1 MPRGG
6 ETANTTSVL
15 RIMNERAVYERI
27 RLLGPVSRPQ
37 LAEETGLSKPT
48 ISLALADLE
57 RAGLVRPVGHRT
69 GNAGRAALLY
79 EIRPEAGW
87 VIGIDVG
94 RQWVRA
100 ALVDLGGEIAVRE
113 DVPARSGGATELIG
127 QLSEIVD
134 GLAAAAG
141 GEITNIVLGTPG
153 VHDVENE
160 RLHLAPNIPGWNTPG
175 VTAKLAER
183 LPAPFAI
190 ENDIALAALGEQG
203 YGLGAGLRHFVYV
216 SIGTGIGMGIIIDGR
231 LYRGARGAAGEI
243 AFLPMGE
250 ADPVARV
257 ADSRR
262 HGMLEAVASATGV
275 VATARR
281 LGMTG
286 EITAKRVFDEARD
299 GEPTA
304 VQTVAREADHLAHAL
319 AGVIALFD
327 PELIALGGGIG
338 GHGADVLLD
347 EVRDRL
353 ETMTPLGPPRV
364 EVSPLGDDAVV
375 LGALAT
381 GLATARAL
389 VFDRAIAGAG
399 NVPGPYGAPGPYGGP
414 GTGRATG
421 AGGGVGSRGA

>member
-1 MPRGG
+1 MAVPSGG

-37 LAEETGLSKPT
+37 LAEATGLSKPT

-57 RAGLVRPVGHRT
+57 RAELVRPVGHRT

-87 VIGIDVG
+87 VIGLDVG

-100 ALVDLGGEIAVRE
+100 ALADLGGEIAVRE
-113 DVPARSGGATELIG
+113 DVPADSGDAGALID
-127 QLSEIVD
+127 QLGEIVD
-134 GLAAAAG
+134 NLAAAAG
-141 GEITNIVLGTPG
+141 GQITHIVLGTPG
-153 VHDVENE
+153 VYDPDNE
-160 RLHLAPNIPGWNTPG
+160 RLHLAPNIPGWNEPG

-203 YGLGAGLRHFVYV
+203 YGLGADLRHFVYV
-216 SIGTGIGMGIIIDGR
+216 SIGTGIGMGIIVDGR

-250 ADPVARV
+250 TDPLAHA

-262 HGMLEAVASATGV
+262 HGMLESVASAPAV

-281 LGMTG
+281 MGMTG

-299 GEPTA
+299 GEPAA
-304 VQTVAREADHLAHAL
+304 VRAVAREADHVAHAL
-319 AGVIALFD
+319 AGVIALLD
-327 PELIALGGGIG
+327 PELIVLGGGIG
-338 GHGADVLLD
+338 GHGADVFLG

-353 ETMTPLGPPRV
+353 ETMTPLGAPRV
-364 EVSPLGDDAVV
+364 EVSPLGDEAVV
-375 LGALAT
+375 LGTLAT

-389 VFDRAIAGAG
+389 VFDRAITGA
-399 NVPGPYGAPGPYGGP
+399 ADLP
-414 GTGRATG
+414 GTVTNRP
-421 AGGGVGSRGA
+421 